1 MATTIIHL
9 AIAKE
14 LEKDLNIKYKKDY
27 YLGTIAPDISKQI
40 GESKDISHFIINSS
54 DNIPNIKAFTNK
66 YKKFKRNDFELGYFI
81 HLYTDKLWY
90 VDFIPSID
98 TNKLLENTTKDQMLD
113 MIYSDYTNLNTE
125 IIKKY
130 NLDLSIFSKK
140 FKNPKTII
148 TEVPI
153 DKLDILLNKMNI
165 IIENTKKTRT
175 YNFDISMIENFI
187 DNAVIKIKEELKKY

>member
-130 NLDLSIFSKK
+130 NLENEENKEDYKDVNKIIRDSLNLNFK
-140 FKNPKTII
+140 FI
-148 TEVPI
+148 
-153 DKLDILLNKMNI
+153 
-165 IIENTKKTRT
+165 
-175 YNFDISMIENFI
+175 
-187 DNAVIKIKEELKKY
+187 

>member
-1 MATTIIHL
+1 MQ
-9 AIAKE
+9 
-14 LEKDLNIKYKKDY
+14 
-27 YLGTIAPDISKQI
+27 QI

-130 NLDLSIFSKK
+130 NLDLSIFSKE

>member
-1 MATTIIHL
+1 
-9 AIAKE
+9 
-14 LEKDLNIKYKKDY
+14 
-27 YLGTIAPDISKQI
+27 
-40 GESKDISHFIINSS
+40 
-54 DNIPNIKAFTNK
+54 
-66 YKKFKRNDFELGYFI
+66 
-81 HLYTDKLWY
+81 
-90 VDFIPSID
+90 
-98 TNKLLENTTKDQMLD
+98 MLD

-130 NLDLSIFSKK
+130 NLDLSIFSKE